1 YVGQKPVTEISLD
14 AFPGDQRT
22 SFDYYDDDGSTYA
35 YEHGAY
41 FRQSLS
47 LQQHGDTVTFR
58 TGKPEGSFH
67 PALRTWLL
75 KIHGHAAQAVQVD
88 GKPLAAQADAA
99 TLQRTDTAGWATGKD
114 RYGPVTWVR
123 LPAGKTT
130 TVTLHD
136 RREAHNFPGHAHEA
150 RPRPAEGPARR
161 APRNTTHRAL
171 LPRGRQHLRT
181 ASEHPG
187 PVAAA
192 NRRAGTKGIQF
203 PPDQA
208 QTLRRRYTV
217 MRAPAIHAGPKVADK
232 NGRCPHPAPPAM
244 HANPCSNARIVC
256 LCEQGHRRIL

>member
-1 YVGQKPVTEISLD
+1 VQQGQTEKHIYLPAGTWLDWFTGKSYAGGQTITLAVDATHWSDIPLFVREGAIVPTQAVQDYVGQKPVTEISLD

-58 TGKPEGSFH
+58 TGNPEGSFH

-99 TLQRTDTAGWATGKD
+99 TLQRTDTAGWATGRD

-136 RREAHNFPGHAHEA
+136 RR
-150 RPRPAEGPARR
+150 
-161 APRNTTHRAL
+161 
-171 LPRGRQHLRT
+171 
-181 ASEHPG
+181 
-187 PVAAA
+187 
-192 NRRAGTKGIQF
+192 
-203 PPDQA
+203 
-208 QTLRRRYTV
+208 
-217 MRAPAIHAGPKVADK
+217 
-232 NGRCPHPAPPAM
+232 
-244 HANPCSNARIVC
+244 
-256 LCEQGHRRIL
+256 